1 MSPPTVSAPAYA
13 NSLSC
18 CRSSPTERRSR
29 SPMATTDAPSR
40 PMHGSQPNSLTESN
54 QGSDSSPTGFV
65 TVGRSR
71 DTCSGAG
78 VKAAANPR
86 KAEPRIASH
95 ARTRHRRDG
104 RWPSGNSRNR
114 NSARPAGNTGTT
126 AQFVIQ
132 AAQSPPE
139 SEGTMSVRL

>member
-1 MSPPTVSAPAYA
+1 MSPPTVSPPAYA
-13 NSLSC
+13 NSFSC
-18 CRSSPTERRSR
+18 CRSSPTERCSR

-40 PMHGSQPNSLTESN
+40 PMHGSQPNSLILSSH
-54 QGSDSSPTGFV
+54 GSDSIPSGFV
-65 TVGRSR
+65 TAGRSR

-78 VKAAANPR
+78 VKAAANPSTV
-86 KAEPRIASH
+86 EPAIASH

-104 RWPSGNSRNR
+104 RWPFGNSRNR

-126 AQFVIQ
+126 DQFVIQ
-132 AAQSPPE
+132 AAQSPPD